1 MASECWIMWQDC
13 LWRSHGMERHMS
25 AHLIKQVCKCFVACC
40 WQGHPI
46 RGGPV
51 RAVRRLVG
59 HALFTKP
66 AAHKLVTRWE
76 AAKAAAL
83 GRRHQVRARA
93 SAMDAL
99 TASCS
104 THMLVLAQ
112 CPRPRC
118 Q

>member
-1 MASECWIMWQDC
+1 M
-13 LWRSHGMERHMS
+13 
-25 AHLIKQVCKCFVACC
+25 
-40 WQGHPI
+40 
-46 RGGPV
+46 

-83 GRRHQVRARA
+83 GRRHQVRAQA
-93 SAMDAL
+93 SAMDVL
-99 TASCS
+99 TSSRS
-104 THMLVLAQ
+104 THMLVLAHR
-112 CPRPRC
+112 PRPRC

>member
-1 MASECWIMWQDC
+1 MWF
-13 LWRSHGMERHMS
+13 RVFHG
-25 AHLIKQVCKCFVACC
+25 ALP
-40 WQGHPI
+40 QGHPI

-83 GRRHQVRARA
+83 GRRHQV
-93 SAMDAL
+93 
-99 TASCS
+99 
-104 THMLVLAQ
+104 H
-112 CPRPRC
+112 PKP
-118 Q
+118 

>member
-1 MASECWIMWQDC
+1 
-13 LWRSHGMERHMS
+13 
-25 AHLIKQVCKCFVACC
+25 VARCR
-40 WQGHPI
+40 QGHPI

-83 GRRHQVRARA
+83 GRRHQVR
-93 SAMDAL
+93 
-99 TASCS
+99 
-104 THMLVLAQ
+104 
-112 CPRPRC
+112 PKP
-118 Q
+118 